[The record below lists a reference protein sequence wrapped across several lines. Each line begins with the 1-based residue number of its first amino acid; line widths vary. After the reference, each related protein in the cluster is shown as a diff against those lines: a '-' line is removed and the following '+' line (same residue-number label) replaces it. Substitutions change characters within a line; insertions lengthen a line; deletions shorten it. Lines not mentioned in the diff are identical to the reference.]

1 METTTTPPPL
11 DVAAAVPQLKTKVCT
26 KCGRDLTLDKFYR
39 NAGCRFG
46 VDSQCKE
53 CKNQY
58 LRKYAM
64 SKTKQLTPAPKSGIT
79 HNIELV
85 NKQPRELITDMR
97 NILNELIS
105 RGYEYK
111 NGKLYYTQEIKLI

>member
-1 METTTTPPPL
+1 METTANTPL
-11 DVAAAVPQLKTKVCT
+11 GVAAAVPSLKTKVCT
-26 KCGRDLTLDKFYR
+26 KCGRELTLDKFYR
-39 NAGCRFG
+39 NAECRFG

-58 LRKYAM
+58 HRKYAM

>member
-1 METTTTPPPL
+1 METTATPPL
-11 DVAAAVPQLKTKVCT
+11 DVAAAVPSLKTKVCT

-39 NAGCRFG
+39 NAECRFG
-46 VDSQCKE
+46 VDSQYKE

-58 LRKYAM
+58 RRKYAM
-64 SKTKQLTPAPKSGIT
+64 SKAKQLTPASKSGIT

>member
-1 METTTTPPPL
+1 METTTTPPL

-105 RGYEYK
+105 RRYEYK
-111 NGKLYYTQEIKLI
+111 NGKLYYNTSVIF

>member
-1 METTTTPPPL
+1 MQ
-11 DVAAAVPQLKTKVCT
+11 DAASAWILSA
-26 KCGRDLTLDKFYR
+26 R
-39 NAGCRFG
+39 NVKINTSVSTR
-46 VDSQCKE
+46 
-53 CKNQY
+53 NQ
-58 LRKYAM
+58 
-64 SKTKQLTPAPKSGIT
+64 KTKQLTPAPKSGIT

-97 NILNELIS
+97 NILYELIS

>member
-1 METTTTPPPL
+1 MKTTATPPM
-11 DVAAAVPQLKTKVCT
+11 DVAAAVLSLKTKVCT
-26 KCGRDLTLDKFYR
+26 KCGRELTLDKFYH
-39 NAGCRFG
+39 NPKGRFG
-46 VDSQCKE
+46 VGSQCKE

-58 LRKYAM
+58 QRKYAK

-85 NKQPRELITDMR
+85 NKQPRELIADMC

>member
-1 METTTTPPPL
+1 MKTTATPPL
-11 DVAAAVPQLKTKVCT
+11 DVAAAVLSLKTKVCT
-26 KCGRDLTLDKFYR
+26 KCGRELTLDKFYH
-39 NAGCRFG
+39 NPKGRFG
-46 VDSQCKE
+46 VGSQCKE

-58 LRKYAM
+58 QRKYAM